1 MTIHEERAQILLH
14 EQEKLI
20 PPSKDDVVFED
31 DIRLWEIRK
40 RELADE
46 LARETATGRA
56 IARIELS
63 REEGKGIHENYGRYA
78 DSKINNP

>member
-1 MTIHEERAQILLH
+1 MSADAEYRAQILLH

-40 RELADE
+40 REIINAL
-46 LARETATGRA
+46 
-56 IARIELS
+56 ARIELS
-63 REEGKGIHENYGRYA
+63 REEGKEGNT
-78 DSKINNP
+78 K